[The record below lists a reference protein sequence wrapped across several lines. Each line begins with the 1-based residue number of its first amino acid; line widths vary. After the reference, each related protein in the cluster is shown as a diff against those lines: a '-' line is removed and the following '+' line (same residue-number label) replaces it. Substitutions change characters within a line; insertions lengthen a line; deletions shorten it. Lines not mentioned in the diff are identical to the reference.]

1 MPVTCQK
8 AEVDD
13 DDETVAIVLHYENCN
28 SMKSIIKDY
37 IMLLINIY

>member
-13 DDETVAIVLHYENCN
+13 DDETVAIVLRYENCN
-28 SMKSIIKDY
+28 YMKSIIKHY
-37 IMLLINIY
+37 TMLLINIY